1 MASSVA
7 FISDNGLLTVD
18 NQFQGIRGKT
28 TKGEI
33 TTYVEKNHLT
43 YSGHELILGNPIV
56 NVAKCQLAASL
67 RFRDFTFLAI
77 KKPMTAPARFNM
89 MSSTSKHPLIV
100 RT

>member
-18 NQFQGIRGKT
+18 NQFQGIIGKT

-43 YSGHELILGNPIV
+43 YSGHELILVNPIV